1 MTWLNELTAGLP
13 VPKIAM
19 KIGDDEDEYAG
30 TPFEPPET
38 RRMERGRAW
47 AASPA
52 GRIGGRPPLS
62 SGRRVIGS
70 VIAV

>member
-1 MTWLNELTAGLP
+1 MTL
-13 VPKIAM
+13 
-19 KIGDDEDEYAG
+19 KIGNDEDEYAG

-38 RRMERGRAW
+38 RRKERGRAW

-70 VIAV
+70 VIAT